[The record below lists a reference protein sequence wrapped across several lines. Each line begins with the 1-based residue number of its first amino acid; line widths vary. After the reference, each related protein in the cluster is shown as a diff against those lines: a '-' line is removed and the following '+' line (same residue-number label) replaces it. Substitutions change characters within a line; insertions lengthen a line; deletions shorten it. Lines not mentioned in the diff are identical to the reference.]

1 MPTTYAGTA
10 KFNLDDLEGAVPD
23 FSRAIEID
31 PERVDAY
38 KNRGLMRFRLGESEF
53 SRGNTKAAQRL
64 YETAI
69 EDYTQAIKLN
79 PEDTETYSK
88 RGAVKSA
95 LTAMLGQ

>member
-1 MPTTYAGTA
+1 MPTTYA
-10 KFNLDDLEGAVPD
+10 VPR
-23 FSRAIEID
+23 SLILTTLKGQYLISVEPLRLS

-79 PEDTETYSK
+79 P
-88 RGAVKSA
+88 
-95 LTAMLGQ
+95 